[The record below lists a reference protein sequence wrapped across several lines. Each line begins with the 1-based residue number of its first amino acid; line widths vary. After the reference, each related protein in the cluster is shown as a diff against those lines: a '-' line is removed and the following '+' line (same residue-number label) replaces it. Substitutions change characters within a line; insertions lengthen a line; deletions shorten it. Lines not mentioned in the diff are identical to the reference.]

1 MLADILEE
9 GCLTCSCSSCQEEAS
24 VRTRYQVVCILHLLV
39 GNVKN
44 LFMIHVMFVLA
55 YILVDISLL
64 RTMS

>member
-9 GCLTCSCSSCQEEAS
+9 GCLTCSCSSSQEEAS
-24 VRTRYQVVCILHLLV
+24 VRTRNQVICILHLLI

-44 LFMIHVMFVLA
+44 LFLFHTKFVLA
-55 YILVDISLL
+55 YILVDINLL